1 MDNMIEINGLT
12 KRFGSNIIF
21 ENYSATI
28 PDGVTCLTGPSGS
41 GKTTLAR
48 ILAGL
53 ENAEAGTVSGV
64 DNNVVFLFQDPRLLG
79 WKTALG
85 NVTLAAD
92 PHRFPSAQAAELA
105 DSFLAALALE
115 PDDRNKYPAE
125 LSGGM
130 RQRVALAR
138 AAVLAR
144 SIISS
149 GSRVSLTVLDE
160 PLKGLDQATRD
171 LSIQF
176 IRDNLLNNGGSII
189 IITHDQADLSDFRG
203 NILHI

>member
-1 MDNMIEINGLT
+1 MIEINGLT

-149 GSRVSLTVLDE
+149 GSCVSITVLDE

-189 IITHDQADLSDFRG
+189 IITHDQADLSDFCG